1 MPKNINL
8 PTERVQQLEKLA
20 EKWSMSVADV
30 VGELIHQQIEKGE
43 LEPDVPGFRI
53 YREGKEVHVGTDEW
67 NKVVSSQS
75 ATNIARSIRA
85 LISPSKDNPVMPL
98 PEGFGLARRGTSL
111 KLKDTRTGAEK
122 TLAPSIAKDVADLLE
137 RAAKS

>member
-1 MPKNINL
+1 MPRNINL
-8 PTERVQQLEKLA
+8 PTERVQQLEKLS

-53 YREGKEVHVGTDEW
+53 EVEGKEVRIGTDEW
-67 NKVVSSQS
+67 DKVVS
-75 ATNIARSIRA
+75 ARSASNLAQSIRSI
-85 LISPSKDNPVMPL
+85 LTPSKDNPFMPL
-98 PEGFGLARRGTSL
+98 PEGFGVARRGTSL
-111 KLKDTRTGAEK
+111 KLKDTETGAEK
-122 TLAPSIAKDVADLLE
+122 TLAPSIAIDVADMLE

>member
-8 PTERVQQLEKLA
+8 PTERVQQLETLA
-20 EKWSMSVADV
+20 EKWNMSVADV

-53 YREGKEVHVGTDEW
+53 FKQGKEIHIGTDEW
-67 NKVVSSQS
+67 SQQVSAQS
-75 ATNIARSIRA
+75 ASNIAKSIQS
-85 LISPSKDNPVMPL
+85 LVTPSNDNPMLPL

-122 TLAPSIAKDVADLLE
+122 TLAPSIAKDVADFLA
-137 RAAKS
+137 RIAKS